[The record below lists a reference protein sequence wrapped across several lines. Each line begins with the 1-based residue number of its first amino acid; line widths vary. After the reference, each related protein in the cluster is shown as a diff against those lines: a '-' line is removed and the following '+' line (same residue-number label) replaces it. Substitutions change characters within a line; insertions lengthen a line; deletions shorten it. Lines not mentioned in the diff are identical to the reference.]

1 MFKKIS
7 ITLAALAAAL
17 IALAS
22 PIQSSRPDAVQAPNQ
37 SLPFSNNGGG
47 GGP

>member
-1 MFKKIS
+1 MLKKIS
-7 ITLAALAAAL
+7 VSLAALAAAL

-22 PIQSSRPDAVQAPNQ
+22 PAQTSQPDAGVIPGQAQPM
-37 SLPFSNNGGG
+37 SNDGGG

>member
-1 MFKKIS
+1 MFKKTLIS
-7 ITLAALAAAL
+7 LAALAAAL

-22 PIQSSRPDAVQAPNQ
+22 PIQSGHAEAAPAPDQIQP
-37 SLPFSNNGGG
+37 LSNDGGG

>member
-1 MFKKIS
+1 MLKKIS
-7 ITLAALAAAL
+7 VSLAALAAAL

-22 PIQSSRPDAVQAPNQ
+22 PAQAGQPSTGSAPDQAQPM
-37 SLPFSNNGGG
+37 SNDGGG